1 MIFRYL
7 HTHLIIVLALIT
19 GCFVPFGA
27 FAQIGSS
34 VKAGN
39 EVIVKQADSTII
51 LKTKDSSNLFILVGN
66 VVLQQGRSLF
76 YANKCVRNATNK
88 TFEAW
93 GKVHINDSDTTDIYA
108 DHLRYL
114 EDKQV
119 AYFDGNV
126 KLTDGKVVLTTPTME
141 YNMGTHIANYKNGG
155 KIVNK
160 KTIITSSEAFYYS
173 DIKDAYF
180 KKNVVVNDPAYKIDA
195 DSLLYNTDNQI
206 ARFIAQTT
214 IKDSANRTIKT
225 KEGFY
230 NLKTGEAE
238 FGQRP
243 FINDNNKSTITAN
256 KVSLTEKLA
265 QAEGN
270 AIIVD
275 STRSTIIIANLVYQD
290 RITEAVL
297 ATQKPL
303 LIIKQEGDSIFVT
316 ADTLFS
322 AKLSEL
328 YKMQEIAA
336 ARKKAVEDSIQ
347 AAADSAL
354 IKKLP
359 SNETKLDEPP
369 VAKLKDSKIEE
380 KTESPKQLP
389 EGEKMPSG
397 QNQPSDSLS
406 ATKNLDNKPFL
417 DSGIAK
423 ITDQVRAKDTTK
435 TGQIVDVKEENIKD
449 VSLPD
454 SVQKKKDMVKK
465 PEDSLIVINNEKQP
479 PALDTNIVRQT
490 ESLKT
495 AEKQKIS
502 SDSLQQKL
510 AKTDNK
516 LPMNDSLG
524 KSKISPPIIDSANAE
539 NNQLNLNKNIVK
551 SDSLK
556 LKFDAAKDSTDR
568 YFEAF
573 HNVRIF
579 SDSLQAVSDSMFY
592 SFRDSVFR
600 LYKDPVVW
608 GKENQITGDTIYLH
622 TENKKPSWFEA
633 INNGF
638 MVSMLQQGVFNQIK
652 SSRMD
657 GRFTNGNL
665 DSVKAKGSAE
675 SIYFLQDEDSA
686 YTGINKTSS
695 DIIDIYMK
703 NKEIKKVVFIGQPK
717 GTIYPIKQKR
727 PSEMRLEGFQWLEAR
742 RPKTKYEL
750 FE

>member
-1 MIFRYL
+1 M
-7 HTHLIIVLALIT
+7 
-19 GCFVPFGA
+19 
-27 FAQIGSS
+27 
-34 VKAGN
+34 
-39 EVIVKQADSTII
+39 
-51 LKTKDSSNLFILVGN
+51 
-66 VVLQQGRSLF
+66 
-76 YANKCVRNATNK
+76 
-88 TFEAW
+88 
-93 GKVHINDSDTTDIYA
+93 
-108 DHLRYL
+108 
-114 EDKQV
+114 
-119 AYFDGNV
+119 
-126 KLTDGKVVLTTPTME
+126 
-141 YNMGTHIANYKNGG
+141 
-155 KIVNK
+155 
-160 KTIITSSEAFYYS
+160 
-173 DIKDAYF
+173 
-180 KKNVVVNDPAYKIDA
+180 
-195 DSLLYNTDNQI
+195 
-206 ARFIAQTT
+206 
-214 IKDSANRTIKT
+214 
-225 KEGFY
+225 
-230 NLKTGEAE
+230 
-238 FGQRP
+238 
-243 FINDNNKSTITAN
+243 
-256 KVSLTEKLA
+256 
-265 QAEGN
+265 
-270 AIIVD
+270 
-275 STRSTIIIANLVYQD
+275 
-290 RITEAVL
+290 
-297 ATQKPL
+297 
-303 LIIKQEGDSIFVT
+303 
-316 ADTLFS
+316 
-322 AKLSEL
+322 
-328 YKMQEIAA
+328 
-336 ARKKAVEDSIQ
+336 
-347 AAADSAL
+347 
-354 IKKLP
+354 P

-717 GTIYPIKQKR
+717 GTIYPIKQKDPAKCGWRGFNGWKPEGLR
-727 PSEMRLEGFQWLEAR
+727 PSMNYLNKVNL
-742 RPKTKYEL
+742 TSLHNYL
-750 FE
+750 FYF